1 MSRTPE
7 QIAADRARYEE
18 HQKKGLAFATRA
30 LPEASALPA
39 APIAPGS
46 IVATET
52 IAGGWYWS
60 TLLRKGEALRVAQP
74 LGPVSV
80 ALVCWNAHD
89 TSERLN
95 LPDTVKVQWDTRT
108 QKGRVLFS
116 DMGRVMLSIT
126 EDSSGGAHDV
136 LLGGSTAAANAA
148 KYPGTATRNTR
159 DNLVLAAGKL
169 GLSRRDIPMALTLFA
184 PIRVSDGDGHFAW
197 QTGLLNGNDY
207 VDLRAEMD
215 LLVAFSNC
223 PHPLDPGPAYA
234 PNPVEVTRYVAE
246 VTADDLCRMAT
257 AEAVRGFENN
267 ARAEA

>member
-1 MSRTPE
+1 MSRTPA

-18 HQKKGLAFATRA
+18 HQRKGLEFATKA
-30 LPEASALPA
+30 LPEASPLPA
-39 APIAPGS
+39 TPIDPAR
-46 IVATET
+46 ILHTET

-60 TLLRKGEALRVAQP
+60 TTLRKGEALRIEQP
-74 LGPVSV
+74 HGASSI
-80 ALVCWNAHD
+80 ALVCWSARD

-95 LPDTVKVQWDTRT
+95 LPDTVKVQWDTRI

-136 LLGGSTAAANAA
+136 LLGGSTAASNAA
-148 KYPGTATRNTR
+148 RYPDTDTRNTR

-169 GLSRRDIPMALTLFA
+169 GLSRRDIPMVLTLFA
-184 PIRVSDGDGHFAW
+184 PVRVLENESFAW
-197 QTGLLNGNDY
+197 QPDLLNGGDY
-207 VDLRAEMD
+207 IDLRAEMD
-215 LLVAFSNC
+215 LLVGLSNT
-223 PHPLDPGPAYA
+223 PHPLDPSPFYA
-234 PNPVEVTRYVAE
+234 PPPAVITRYRAE
-246 VTADDLCRMAT
+246 VAADDLCRTAT